1 MTLLH
6 ECLLEALVTF
16 GPILLAV
23 LAFGLFRFWQVFGR
37 EARLR
42 RKQEK
47 EIRFCLQHGI
57 SASDLRAMKRYLTD
71 LEKEVRTR

>member
-1 MTLLH
+1 MNVYK
-6 ECLLEALVTF
+6 ECAREALLTF

-42 RKQEK
+42 RKKEK

-71 LEKEVRTR
+71 LKKEVRTR